1 MRSTIIRL
9 REETNLSSLKSLGL
23 VSNRTGNWVEDKLSV
38 RITYEN
44 IVHGHKHAREDEEM
58 GHGMGCKE
66 AKL

>member
-1 MRSTIIRL
+1 MCL
-9 REETNLSSLKSLGL
+9 REETNLSSLKSLLGL

-44 IVHGHKHAREDEEM
+44 IVHGDKHAREDEEM
-58 GHGMGCKE
+58 GRGMNKCKE